1 MIRFAPLALA
11 LVPLAACA
19 SVPPADEEPLRAM
32 PEGDCNA
39 DPAKRFV
46 GQRATSELGGRLLE
60 VTGAR
65 VLRWVPPRT
74 AVTMD
79 YRPDRLTVSYDDNY
93 IIERI
98 SCG

>member
-1 MIRFAPLALA
+1 MRYLCLTSALA
-11 LVPLAACA
+11 ATAACA
-19 SVPPADEEPLRAM
+19 TVPPEDSEPERRMPAGECEADAAQRHIGE
-32 PEGDCNA
+32 
-39 DPAKRFV
+39 
-46 GQRATSELGGRLLE
+46 RATAELGAQLLRE
-60 VTGAR
+60 TGAR

-79 YRPDRLTVSYDDNY
+79 FRPDRLTVSYDDNY

>member
-1 MIRFAPLALA
+1 MKTVHA
-11 LVPLAACA
+11 LVLAALPLAACA
-19 SVPPADEEPLRAM
+19 TVPVDEEPERRM
-32 PEGDCNA
+32 PEGQCDA
-39 DPAKRFV
+39 AQARGHV
-46 GQRATSELGGRLLE
+46 GEKATGELGERLLAE
-60 VTGAR
+60 TGAR

-79 YRPDRLTVSYDDNY
+79 FRPDRLTVSYDDNY